1 MIFSL
6 VNPRYEDCI
15 ALRFSMRRTDISL
28 FESARVLVT
37 GSCPPS
43 PPPPYLSLCFFLFL
57 NQKKKK
63 KLVEQT
69 AGISRWASSEF
80 GRPIHRFIR
89 AAQHNTTVFP
99 QIEAGSSPPLAPFS
113 LPGPNSNRSK
123 SNPLPP
129 LENQPTAP
137 TLAAGDAS

>member
-15 ALRFSMRRTDISL
+15 SLRFSMRRTDISL

-37 GSCPPS
+37 GSCPP
-43 PPPPYLSLCFFLFL
+43 LSLSLLFSFSEP
-57 NQKKKK
+57 KKKK